1 MGTHPI
7 FESDFDCLTDF
18 KSAQWLQLKQLK
30 VEKAR
35 KERRSSRL
43 SPLIAP
49 TQSKT
54 ASWSSLNSRNS
65 SRPKSRSRERLETLA
80 NTSTLARLRPR
91 STFLLTSTS
100 PRDI

>member
-30 VEKAR
+30 VAKAR
-35 KERRSSRL
+35 KERRSSRP